1 MIPYILKTE
10 TISLFPAGAAP
21 ITIHKDHMNFHAVR
35 TAIIEGRFD
44 DAVAMA
50 SVSSFVN
57 HITAGAVQVGED
69 GVTFN
74 GVPVTSYLANKMTQF
89 FSEGLDISHYCKFLE
104 NLMNNPSM
112 VSREELYLFLE
123 AADLPITDDGCF
135 IAYKAVRADFRDI
148 HSGKFDNS
156 PGQVLSMPRRD
167 VDDNRERTCSYG
179 FHAAAYQY
187 AHNFMFNGRL
197 VAVKINPADVVSVP
211 SDYNNQKLRTC
222 KYEVL
227 HEVEG
232 AVDMYTGQA
241 FINTAPDAGAGDDD
255 DDVEEYSDYDRGYDD
270 AFYSNGLRTEQSSDY
285 YEGYADGEV
294 ARDNN

>member
-21 ITIHKDHMNFHAVR
+21 ITIHKDHINFGAVR
-35 TAIIEGRFD
+35 DAIVEGRFD
-44 DAVAMA
+44 DAVTMA
-50 SVSSFVN
+50 SVKSFIN
-57 HITAGAVQVGED
+57 HMTSGAVQVSED
-69 GVTFN
+69 GVSFN

-89 FSEGLDISHYCKFLE
+89 FNEGLPISHYCRFLE

-123 AADLPITDDGCF
+123 AADLPITEDGCF

-167 VDDNRERTCSYG
+167 VDDNRQRVCSYG
-179 FHAAAYQY
+179 FHAAAYDY
-187 AHNFMFNGRL
+187 ARTFMGCGRL

-211 SDYNNQKLRTC
+211 SDHNNQKLRVC

-227 HEVEG
+227 HEIKG
-232 AVDMYTGQA
+232 AMDEYTGRT
-241 FINTAPDAGAGDDD
+241 FVNTAPDTDTNNNDD
-255 DDVEEYSDYDRGYDD
+255 DDVEYSDYDRGYDAGSSGAD
-270 AFYSNGLRTEQSSDY
+270 AEQEQPAEY
-285 YEGYADGEV
+285 YYGYADGC
-294 ARDNN
+294 ASRLI